1 MNDNATAW
9 VDALRSGGYAQGI
22 GSLKFDG
29 KFCCLGVACDL
40 FMKSEGRGVWDR
52 RDNERASWFQ
62 VLDENGEVTV
72 GDSSDVYLPEEVKE
86 WLGLSNAEGKFTWRE
101 TIEKEDYHGN
111 DSLIDLNDNDSSFE
125 DIANIIEQEPE
136 GLFSS

>member
-52 RDNERASWFQ
+52 GIMNVQ
-62 VLDENGEVTV
+62 VGFR
-72 GDSSDVYLPEEVKE
+72 Y
-86 WLGLSNAEGKFTWRE
+86 
-101 TIEKEDYHGN
+101 
-111 DSLIDLNDNDSSFE
+111 
-125 DIANIIEQEPE
+125 
-136 GLFSS
+136 

>member
-1 MNDNATAW
+1 M
-9 VDALRSGGYAQGI
+9 
-22 GSLKFDG
+22 GS
-29 KFCCLGVACDL
+29 
-40 FMKSEGRGVWDR
+40 

-86 WLGLSNAEGKFTWRE
+86 WLGLSNAEGKFVAGQ
-101 TIEKEDYHGN
+101 IEGYEEDECLGN
-111 DSLIDLNDNDSSFE
+111 DSLIDLNDNDSSFDE
-125 DIANIIEQEPE
+125 IANIIEQEPE